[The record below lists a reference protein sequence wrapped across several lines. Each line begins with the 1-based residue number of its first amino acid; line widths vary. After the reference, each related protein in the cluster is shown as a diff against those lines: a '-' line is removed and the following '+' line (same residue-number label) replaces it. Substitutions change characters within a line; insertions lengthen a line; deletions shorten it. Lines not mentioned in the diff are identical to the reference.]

1 MVGGSNCVPG
11 FSCLQQELL
20 PAWCRGRKKDQQ
32 VHKEECTEGDILK
45 CHVLEGQFLKLRT
58 HTHTSIAMK
67 CVKQKSTTFRPQ
79 SQGSPRTLPHRKA
92 CEIPAYIKEQIH
104 VTIFS
109 RTDPQG
115 SAIHVTRLF
124 QPGGQLEKQLQ
135 NIEAPLLYSWPC
147 PPHSLSCIHHSRRPS
162 DCTLGH

>member
-1 MVGGSNCVPG
+1 MH
-11 FSCLQQELL
+11 
-20 PAWCRGRKKDQQ
+20 WRGHLKAPCFGRPVSQTL
-32 VHKEECTEGDILK
+32 HACT
-45 CHVLEGQFLKLRT
+45 HAQT
-58 HTHTSIAMK
+58 HISITMK
-67 CVKQKSTTFRPQ
+67 CVKQKSTTFGPQ
-79 SQGSPRTLPHRKA
+79 SQDSPGTLPRRKA

-135 NIEAPLLYSWPC
+135 NIKAPLLYSWPC
-147 PPHSLSCIHHSRRPS
+147 PPHSLSCIHHPRHPS
-162 DCTLGH
+162 DCTLGHWEPGCLGSQGLQRFLG